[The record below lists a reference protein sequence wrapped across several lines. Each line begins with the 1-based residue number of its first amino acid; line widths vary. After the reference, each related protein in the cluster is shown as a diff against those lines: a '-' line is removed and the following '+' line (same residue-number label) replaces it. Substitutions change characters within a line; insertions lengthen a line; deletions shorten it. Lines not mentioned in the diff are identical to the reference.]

1 MPRSGL
7 LCKSIT
13 RWRNPICRQTSTSTL
28 KNRRKSILPYYMAAR
43 KNTSRKKRLMK
54 RVKQNKPVPTWVV
67 IRTNRKTRTNPK
79 RRLWRRSD
87 VNVGWWWKMATIE
100 ETATRVYTIN
110 LGKAWITPEH
120 KRTDRVV
127 NMIRE
132 FAERHMK
139 SNEIKLDQD
148 LNRQL
153 WSRGKTNPPRK
164 VRVKMV
170 KEEDGTVTVSLY
182 EDLPSDTST
191 TIETPATAEKKETDI
206 EAPAETKTATDEQSK
221 EERTTEAA
229 SK

>member
-1 MPRSGL
+1 
-7 LCKSIT
+7 
-13 RWRNPICRQTSTSTL
+13 
-28 KNRRKSILPYYMAAR
+28 
-43 KNTSRKKRLMK
+43 
-54 RVKQNKPVPTWVV
+54 
-67 IRTNRKTRTNPK
+67 
-79 RRLWRRSD
+79 
-87 VNVGWWWKMATIE
+87 MATIE
-100 ETATRVYTIN
+100 ETTTRVYTIN

-132 FAERHMK
+132 FAEKHMK
-139 SNEIKLDQD
+139 SNNIKLDQD

-170 KEEDGTVTVSLY
+170 KEEDGAVTVSLY
-182 EDLPSDTST
+182 EDLPAAST
-191 TIETPATAEKKETDI
+191 TTTTTTTTPETPATAENKEADI
-206 EAPAETKTATDEQSK
+206 KAPAEITTTAEQSK

>member
-1 MPRSGL
+1 
-7 LCKSIT
+7 
-13 RWRNPICRQTSTSTL
+13 
-28 KNRRKSILPYYMAAR
+28 
-43 KNTSRKKRLMK
+43 
-54 RVKQNKPVPTWVV
+54 
-67 IRTNRKTRTNPK
+67 
-79 RRLWRRSD
+79 
-87 VNVGWWWKMATIE
+87 MATIE
-100 ETATRVYTIN
+100 ETTTRVYTIN

-132 FAERHMK
+132 FAKKHMK
-139 SNEIKLDQD
+139 SNDIKLDQD

-170 KEEDGTVTVSLY
+170 KEEGGVVTVSLY
-182 EDLPSDTST
+182 EDLPAAATPT
-191 TIETPATAEKKETDI
+191 TTTTTNIETPTTAEKKESDI
-206 EAPAETKTATDEQSK
+206 RAPAEITTTAEQSK

>member
-1 MPRSGL
+1 
-7 LCKSIT
+7 
-13 RWRNPICRQTSTSTL
+13 
-28 KNRRKSILPYYMAAR
+28 
-43 KNTSRKKRLMK
+43 
-54 RVKQNKPVPTWVV
+54 
-67 IRTNRKTRTNPK
+67 
-79 RRLWRRSD
+79 
-87 VNVGWWWKMATIE
+87 MATIE
-100 ETATRVYTIN
+100 ETITRVYTIN

-132 FAERHMK
+132 FAEKHMK

-170 KEEDGTVTVSLY
+170 KEEGGTVTVSLY
-182 EDLPSDTST
+182 EDLPAATTTTT
-191 TIETPATAEKKETDI
+191 TIETPATAEEKEADI
-206 EAPAETKTATDEQSK
+206 KAPAEKTTTNAEQSK

>member
-1 MPRSGL
+1 
-7 LCKSIT
+7 
-13 RWRNPICRQTSTSTL
+13 
-28 KNRRKSILPYYMAAR
+28 
-43 KNTSRKKRLMK
+43 
-54 RVKQNKPVPTWVV
+54 
-67 IRTNRKTRTNPK
+67 
-79 RRLWRRSD
+79 
-87 VNVGWWWKMATIE
+87 MATIE
-100 ETATRVYTIN
+100 ETTTRVYTIN

-132 FAERHMK
+132 FAKKHMK
-139 SNEIKLDQD
+139 SNDIKLDQD

-170 KEEDGTVTVSLY
+170 KEEGGVVTVSLY
-182 EDLPSDTST
+182 EDLPAAATAT
-191 TIETPATAEKKETDI
+191 TTTTTTTTTNIETPATAEKKEADI
-206 EAPAETKTATDEQSK
+206 KAPAETTTTVEQSK

>member
-1 MPRSGL
+1 
-7 LCKSIT
+7 
-13 RWRNPICRQTSTSTL
+13 
-28 KNRRKSILPYYMAAR
+28 
-43 KNTSRKKRLMK
+43 
-54 RVKQNKPVPTWVV
+54 
-67 IRTNRKTRTNPK
+67 
-79 RRLWRRSD
+79 
-87 VNVGWWWKMATIE
+87 MATIE
-100 ETATRVYTIN
+100 ETTTRVYTIN

-132 FAERHMK
+132 FAEKHMK

-170 KEEDGTVTVSLY
+170 KEEGGTVTVSLY
-182 EDLPSDTST
+182 EDLPAATTTTT
-191 TIETPATAEKKETDI
+191 TIETPATAEEKEADI
-206 EAPAETKTATDEQSK
+206 KAPAEKTTTSAEQSK

>member
-1 MPRSGL
+1 
-7 LCKSIT
+7 
-13 RWRNPICRQTSTSTL
+13 
-28 KNRRKSILPYYMAAR
+28 
-43 KNTSRKKRLMK
+43 
-54 RVKQNKPVPTWVV
+54 
-67 IRTNRKTRTNPK
+67 
-79 RRLWRRSD
+79 
-87 VNVGWWWKMATIE
+87 MATIE
-100 ETATRVYTIN
+100 ETITRVYTIN

-132 FAERHMK
+132 FAEKHMK

-170 KEEDGTVTVSLY
+170 KEEGGTVTVSLY
-182 EDLPSDTST
+182 EDLPAATTTT
-191 TIETPATAEKKETDI
+191 TIETPATAEEKETDI
-206 EAPAETKTATDEQSK
+206 KAPAEKTTTNAEQSK

>member
-1 MPRSGL
+1 
-7 LCKSIT
+7 
-13 RWRNPICRQTSTSTL
+13 
-28 KNRRKSILPYYMAAR
+28 
-43 KNTSRKKRLMK
+43 
-54 RVKQNKPVPTWVV
+54 
-67 IRTNRKTRTNPK
+67 
-79 RRLWRRSD
+79 
-87 VNVGWWWKMATIE
+87 MATIE
-100 ETATRVYTIN
+100 ETTARVYTIN

-132 FAERHMK
+132 FAEKHMK

-182 EDLPSDTST
+182 EDLPAAST
-191 TIETPATAEKKETDI
+191 TTPTTTETPATAEKKEADI
-206 EAPAETKTATDEQSK
+206 KASDEITTTTAEQSK

-229 SK
+229 ASK

>member
-1 MPRSGL
+1 
-7 LCKSIT
+7 
-13 RWRNPICRQTSTSTL
+13 
-28 KNRRKSILPYYMAAR
+28 
-43 KNTSRKKRLMK
+43 
-54 RVKQNKPVPTWVV
+54 
-67 IRTNRKTRTNPK
+67 
-79 RRLWRRSD
+79 
-87 VNVGWWWKMATIE
+87 MATIE
-100 ETATRVYTIN
+100 ETTTRVYTIN

-132 FAERHMK
+132 FAEKHMK

-170 KEEDGTVTVSLY
+170 KEEGGAVTVSLY
-182 EDLPSDTST
+182 EDLPAATTTTLETS
-191 TIETPATAEKKETDI
+191 ATVEKKEADI
-206 EAPAETKTATDEQSK
+206 KAPAEISTTTTEQSK
-221 EERTTEAA
+221 EEEKRTETAT

>member
-1 MPRSGL
+1 
-7 LCKSIT
+7 
-13 RWRNPICRQTSTSTL
+13 
-28 KNRRKSILPYYMAAR
+28 
-43 KNTSRKKRLMK
+43 
-54 RVKQNKPVPTWVV
+54 
-67 IRTNRKTRTNPK
+67 
-79 RRLWRRSD
+79 
-87 VNVGWWWKMATIE
+87 
-100 ETATRVYTIN
+100 
-110 LGKAWITPEH
+110 
-120 KRTDRVV
+120 
-127 NMIRE
+127 
-132 FAERHMK
+132 MK

-206 EAPAETKTATDEQSK
+206 EAPAETKTATDKQSK